1 MRQSVCRPLELSA
14 VPIATKNDGAQID
27 VAAVEADVQG
37 NEVSQRK
44 DVVPYWMAE
53 RERKQVTTIYEG
65 VGYARMAI
73 IETTCFRQAS
83 WLANAKTAI

>member
-44 DVVPYWMAE
+44 DVVPY
-53 RERKQVTTIYEG
+53 
-65 VGYARMAI
+65 
-73 IETTCFRQAS
+73 
-83 WLANAKTAI
+83 